1 MKLQY
6 CLPVLKILLTMAW
19 DMGQEHTIMV
29 LSFRI
34 KLKKD
39 CTKNA
44 CAHLCSIW
52 EVVKPSSK
60 MRIISRNSGYVAG
73 ASKIT
78 YTLLWQFFNT
88 NNFKRDIYYLLLYSI
103 TFLQDRFKIGRA
115 LPQLHKNCE
124 TFYRSNSRWSNA
136 SFDWKKPAWEVWCCK
151 NSSWSIWGAWTQII

>member
-1 MKLQY
+1 
-6 CLPVLKILLTMAW
+6 
-19 DMGQEHTIMV
+19 MGQEHTTMV

-34 KLKKD
+34 KFKKD

-88 NNFKRDIYYLLLYSI
+88 NNFKRNIYYILLYSI
-103 TFLQDRFKIGRA
+103 TFLQDRFKVGRA

-124 TFYRSNSRWSNA
+124 TFYRSNSRWVSA
-136 SFDWKKPAWEVWCCK
+136 SFELYFEIEHKC
-151 NSSWSIWGAWTQII
+151 